1 MENNEIFDIF
11 TIGSLLITPFIVKDH
26 IDYDS
31 PIYKRHDGSY
41 ICHFVIE
48 SIGKY
53 KYYASYTDDI
63 IYPFLYNF
71 DQQNPYKASYDP
83 NDPMDGIEDVDSA
96 KKLKRQE
103 LTYQRDKTMNDG
115 FVYNAHT
122 FPLNPDVQLVL
133 TQEYLASQRINAPIY
148 KWKDIHGN
156 YITIGNRQQ
165 FQAFCEHA
173 MIYGK
178 VIYMKEQKLQF
189 LLDMAQTL
197 DAVKAINWNVAT

>member
-1 MENNEIFDIF
+1 MFNMHS
-11 TIGSLLITPFIVKDH
+11 IGILLFGPSDVVNRL
-26 IDYDS
+26 DYS
-31 PIYKRHDGSY
+31 KPIYKRHDGSY
-41 ICHFVIE
+41 VFSFTGLNVDNSDQYHAIMDDFVAH
-48 SIGKY
+48 S
-53 KYYASYTDDI
+53 
-63 IYPFLYNF
+63 FLAQY
-71 DQQNPYKASYDP
+71 DKDNPYKVSYDP
-83 NDPMDGIEDVDSA
+83 NDPMDGIEDVDYA

-173 MIYGK
+173 MMYGK